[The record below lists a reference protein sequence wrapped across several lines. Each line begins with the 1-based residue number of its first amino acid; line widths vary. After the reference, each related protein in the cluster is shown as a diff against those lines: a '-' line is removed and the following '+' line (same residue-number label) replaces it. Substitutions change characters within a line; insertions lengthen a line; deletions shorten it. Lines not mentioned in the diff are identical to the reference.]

1 MLHKVHLKSLLKYT
15 SNIPKHER
23 ERERER
29 EILNLTEGLLPNYTP
44 NVKQF

>member
-29 EILNLTEGLLPNYTP
+29 DPEPY
-44 NVKQF
+44 